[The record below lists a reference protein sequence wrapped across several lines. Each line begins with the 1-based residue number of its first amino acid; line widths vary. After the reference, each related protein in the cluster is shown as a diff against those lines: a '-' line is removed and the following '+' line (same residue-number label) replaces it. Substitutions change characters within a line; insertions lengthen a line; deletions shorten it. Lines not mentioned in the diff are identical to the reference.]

1 MSKRREQ
8 GLVEQFVPQPAV
20 EALDEGILDRLARGN
35 VVPVDPHPVS
45 EAQDGIGR
53 ELSPIAPTEGMSG
66 GGRGS
71 GARSFSL
78 QVRSTRGGDD
88 QSEFL

>member
-1 MSKRREQ
+1 MQIVIGAPGRQGRSHMSKRWEER
-8 GLVEQFVPQPAV
+8 LVEQFVPQPAV

-53 ELSPIAPTEGMSG
+53 ELGP
-66 GGRGS
+66 
-71 GARSFSL
+71 
-78 QVRSTRGGDD
+78 
-88 QSEFL
+88 